1 MPVIRLCRRVEDFMD
16 QANKRREVRRLGSSR
31 LGVPVEAEEDM
42 KAEEAIIRGCLP
54 VFGGIAVTKPD
65 WQRGDELPSGGRTRK
80 TV

>member
-31 LGVPVEAEEDM
+31 LGEPVEAEEGM
-42 KAEEAIIRGCLP
+42 KAEEAITRGCPP

-65 WQRGDELPSGGRTRK
+65 WQRDEESLSGGRTRQ